1 MSDENEQPDIT
12 PEEQQFEKEISIEI
26 NKLEHYL
33 EDITQLIENLNNY
46 SISSLLNVVFGS
58 QQYST

>member
-46 SISSLLNVVFGS
+46 SISS
-58 QQYST
+58 